1 MKIILF
7 NNNNNKKIYLEKSRV
22 HVPCTCKEARSANS
36 HVLYHVIRAFKV
48 DIVHVLGINSTLT
61 RDTGNT

>member
-7 NNNNNKKIYLEKSRV
+7 NNNNNKKKNYLEKSRV
-22 HVPCTCKEARSANS
+22 HVPCKEARSANS

-48 DIVHVLGINSTLT
+48 DIVHVLGIN
-61 RDTGNT
+61 